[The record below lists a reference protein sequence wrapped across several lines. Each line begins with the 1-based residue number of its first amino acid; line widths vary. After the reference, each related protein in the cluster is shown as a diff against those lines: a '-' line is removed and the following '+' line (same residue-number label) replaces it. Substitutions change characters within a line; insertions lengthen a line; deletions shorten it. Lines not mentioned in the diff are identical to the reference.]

1 MITRYYFQIH
11 FAKKTVWP
19 FVVRHKFQ
27 LYITANR
34 DSKLLMTVLLMV
46 FTNC

>member
-27 LYITANR
+27 LYITYGKQGLETFDDGFVNGIY
-34 DSKLLMTVLLMV
+34 
-46 FTNC
+46 